1 MTIVAAL
8 RIEGIPALIG
18 DFLITDEQYGTD
30 HFWLPT
36 RPNLNDPRYPKLP
49 RRISGLRRKLHL
61 INERF
66 VVGFTGAV
74 DAGAVIFADLE
85 RRFRTSNKS
94 PSIKEISRALE
105 QFNVLFDRRATV
117 VGWTCGSRPRCFR
130 WSARPGSSATHEP
143 YAIEGSGSHHFADLL
158 TKADVSGYSPE
169 VKIAFE
175 KSVLLGLSTVGAVL
189 TEELSTGANLR
200 ASYGSGAEIVLY
212 TGNRFE
218 FVSKIG
224 YAFLNVRIE
233 LNGSITIM
241 PSNVSVVYEARERY
255 CLLQVTQYSLTEKGL
270 KAENTYLQAFTPLH
284 DDMTQLVLTGA
295 DEVTPECSYYFN
307 GIAFLDT
314 RTNRSGTLQIG
325 GISSGD
331 LWFRVLKRGDKLYS
345 FQWDHRML
353 QDMILFAASRATPAA
368 SQKLAD

>member
-1 MTIVAAL
+1 
-8 RIEGIPALIG
+8 
-18 DFLITDEQYGTD
+18 
-30 HFWLPT
+30 
-36 RPNLNDPRYPKLP
+36 
-49 RRISGLRRKLHL
+49 
-61 INERF
+61 
-66 VVGFTGAV
+66 
-74 DAGAVIFADLE
+74 
-85 RRFRTSNKS
+85 
-94 PSIKEISRALE
+94 
-105 QFNVLFDRRATV
+105 V